1 MLRCRAVYKFIIPVG
16 GIVQALVIWAY
27 ATMGERLDDAC
38 LKALGVTAKKHL
50 QHFTLHALA
59 NTLWSLCILQVCQA
73 ACLTLLPTG
82 MRLLL
87 RETVAETC

>member
-1 MLRCRAVYKFIIPVG
+1 MCQAVCESAIPMG
-16 GIVQALVIWAY
+16 GIVQALVMWAY
-27 ATMGERLDDAC
+27 ATVGERLDAAC
-38 LKALGVTAKKHL
+38 LKALGVAAKKHL

-59 NTLWSLCILQVCQA
+59 NTLWSLCILQVRQA
-73 ACLTLLPTG
+73 VCLTLLPTG